1 MNARFLFSF
10 NKCQM
15 RLANEDVLIL
25 AFAWSWDINIS
36 INIVRTPVLCEIGL
50 TSVSVEQK

>member
-15 RLANEDVLIL
+15 RLANEDVSIL

-36 INIVRTPVLCEIGL
+36 INIARTPVLCEIGL